1 VVVGPLFFLANSPP
15 RLRSGAAPLGEDWF
29 VPGNATVAYSEPGED
44 SWLGGDD
51 VDWFCD
57 VPPEDLRA
65 KRDVRSGIIFILGPS
80 RVCRGGDSM
89 QGISHMSKKESRNR
103 ESKLEARQMNR

>member
-1 VVVGPLFFLANSPP
+1 
-15 RLRSGAAPLGEDWF
+15 LGEDWC

-44 SWLGGDD
+44 SWLGGWDEDD
-51 VDWFCD
+51 VDWFCH

-65 KRDVRSGIIFILGPS
+65 KREVRSGIIFILGPS
-80 RVCRGGDSM
+80 GDSM
-89 QGISHMSKKESRNR
+89 QGISLMSKKESRNR